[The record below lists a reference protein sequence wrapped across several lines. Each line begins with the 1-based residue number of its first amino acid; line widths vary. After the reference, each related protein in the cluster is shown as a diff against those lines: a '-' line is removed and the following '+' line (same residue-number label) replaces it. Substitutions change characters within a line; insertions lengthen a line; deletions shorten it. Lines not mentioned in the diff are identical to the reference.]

1 MLAQTLCEK
10 RGGVQKEETT
20 ITFKSKFTRQS
31 HSSLIVELLQR
42 QWRMRNVFFFSPL
55 WGFWVSVSG
64 AFLFM
69 CLFRFFF
76 ACGFFRVIVTQFSCE
91 FVLVSPRQF
100 CHWLNIHWKRKR
112 PPPRRVTQVELQ
124 LVCYVHCTAF
134 GRFSCNSHAFEPSSL
149 PTKLKIHNVNFT
161 V

>member
-76 ACGFFRVIVTQFSCE
+76 R
-91 FVLVSPRQF
+91 L
-100 CHWLNIHWKRKR
+100 
-112 PPPRRVTQVELQ
+112 
-124 LVCYVHCTAF
+124 
-134 GRFSCNSHAFEPSSL
+134 RFLSCNCDAIFVRVCFSLASPVLPLTQYTLKTKAATTKTCDSSRAATCVL
-149 PTKLKIHNVNFT
+149 CALHRLRPIQLQFT
-161 V
+161 RV